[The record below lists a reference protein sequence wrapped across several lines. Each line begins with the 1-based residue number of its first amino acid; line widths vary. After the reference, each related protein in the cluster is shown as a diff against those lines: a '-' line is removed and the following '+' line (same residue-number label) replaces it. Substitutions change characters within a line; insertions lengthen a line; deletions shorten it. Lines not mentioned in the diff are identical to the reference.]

1 MDMGFFCIIFMI
13 LKQKYAWRRYKQT
26 ANFGG
31 KIGGFMKTRFVK
43 LSNDIYIYIII
54 FL

>member
-1 MDMGFFCIIFMI
+1 MDIGVFCIIFMI

-26 ANFGG
+26 ANFWG

-43 LSNDIYIYIII
+43 LSNEPVYNI
-54 FL
+54 F